1 MRRVVGV
8 IFLIPL
14 SAPRKNGN
22 RKSGGEEKD
31 KLSGLLKN
39 E

>member
-1 MRRVVGV
+1 VVGA

-14 SAPRKNGN
+14 SAPSENGN

-31 KLSGLLKN
+31 KLSGLLQNK
-39 E
+39 

>member
-1 MRRVVGV
+1 VVGA
-8 IFLIPL
+8 IFLTPL
-14 SAPRKNGN
+14 SALLQEKDEN

-31 KLSGLLKN
+31 KLSGLLQN